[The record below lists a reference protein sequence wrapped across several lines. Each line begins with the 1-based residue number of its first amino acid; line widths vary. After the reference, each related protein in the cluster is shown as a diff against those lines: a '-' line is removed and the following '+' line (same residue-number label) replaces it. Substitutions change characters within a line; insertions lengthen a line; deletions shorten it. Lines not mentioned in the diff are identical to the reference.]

1 MKWPWQRDNG
11 NGTLVFSSSDEG
23 VRWARA
29 ERAGAPVQAG
39 FVERGSDSSAD
50 FVRRLRDAVP
60 AAQSATAVLPLP
72 AAQWLRIDA
81 PAVRP
86 EELRAAARWHIKE
99 YIEGPLDELTLDVME
114 VDAEPTRASKQLFVV
129 AAANRVIRGTT
140 DLARSAGWELGA
152 IDVAE
157 TVQRN
162 LQTAAVAAAG
172 LGGRAS
178 AALMVHGRQCLLT
191 FCADGELFDTRRL
204 DWEGAAAPRAAAT
217 PAAPTAE
224 ALELDFV
231 DYGADDADDGGNG
244 PAVDELAPR
253 IVIELQRSFDVWERS
268 WPGRPLAGL
277 WVEAGTDTPALVDT
291 LRRALGLRVEALDAT
306 ALFPGWAQACPD
318 AALRQTLLPL
328 LGGLL
333 RTLPGPV

>member
-11 NGTLVFSSSDEG
+11 DGTLAFSSSDDG
-23 VRWARA
+23 LRWARI
-29 ERAGAPVQAG
+29 ERPGAPVQG
-39 FVERGSDSSAD
+39 GHVERGSDSNAD
-50 FVRRLRDAVP
+50 FIRRLRDAVP
-60 AAQSATAVLPLP
+60 ASRHATAVLPLP

-114 VDAEPTRASKQLFVV
+114 VDAEPTRAVKQLFVV

-140 DLARSAGWELGA
+140 ELARSAGWELGA

-157 TVQRN
+157 TAQRN
-162 LQTAAVAAAG
+162 LQTAAMAAAG
-172 LGGRAS
+172 LGTRAS
-178 AALMVHGRQCLLT
+178 AALVVHGTQCLLS
-191 FCADGELFDTRRL
+191 FCAEGELFDTRRL
-204 DWEGAAAPRAAAT
+204 EWDGAATPRAAAA
-217 PAAPTAE
+217 PAAPAAD
-224 ALELDFV
+224 ALEMDFV
-231 DYGADDADDGGNG
+231 DYGAEDADDPGHGAAG
-244 PAVDELAPR
+244 DDLAPR

-268 WPGRPLAGL
+268 WPGRPLACL
-277 WVEAGTDTPALVDT
+277 WVEAGTSTPALVET
-291 LRRALGLRVEALDAT
+291 LRRSLGLRVEALDAT

-318 AALRQTLLPL
+318 PALRQTLLPL

-333 RTLPGPV
+333 RTSPRAA